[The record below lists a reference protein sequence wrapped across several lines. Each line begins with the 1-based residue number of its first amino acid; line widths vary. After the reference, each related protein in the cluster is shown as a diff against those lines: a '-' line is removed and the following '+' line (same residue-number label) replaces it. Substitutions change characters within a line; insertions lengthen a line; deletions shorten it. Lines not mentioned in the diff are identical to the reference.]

1 VQIYGD
7 RKGIKMILTNSVIVA
22 VVTIMVLSVARINVV
37 VALVAGALIG
47 GIASGMSLG
56 EALEI
61 FSSGLGGGAKIA
73 LNYAILGAFAA
84 AVAHS
89 GVPLLLSQKLIK
101 FITERSHRPNHRF
114 YFKVAIVFLL
124 VLVSILSKNLIPVHV
139 AFIPILIPPLLGI
152 FSDLKLDRR
161 LLSNAMTFG
170 LIITY
175 MVIPYGFGSIFLE
188 SIFLENLVENG
199 MNIGLKDVLLGM
211 IFPALGMMTGLA
223 TSCYAYRKP
232 RTYDLSRIQSVKTEK
247 ELCSPKD
254 ILISGLAIIV
264 ALIAQLCWKSTM
276 ASALF
281 GFFVFTIGGVVGWR
295 DSDNVVDRGF
305 KMMSSI
311 SFTMIAA
318 AGFSAVLRATGD
330 IQELVNWLTNSVG
343 SSKFLASL
351 GMVMVG
357 LLITMGIGS
366 SFSTVP
372 IIAAIYVPLCTTL
385 GFSTLATIS
394 IIAAATVTGDAGAPV
409 SDTMLATTSGLNA
422 DGQHDHI
429 WDTSSPGF
437 IHFNIPL
444 IIFGILGALV
454 L

>member
-1 VQIYGD
+1 
-7 RKGIKMILTNSVIVA
+7 MILTNSVVIAVVA
-22 VVTIMVLSVARINVV
+22 VMVLSMARINVV
-37 VALVAGALIG
+37 IALVTGALIG
-47 GIASGMSLG
+47 GVISGMSFG
-56 EALEI
+56 EALDI

-89 GVPLLLSQKLIK
+89 GVPIWLSHKLVK
-101 FITERSHRPNHRF
+101 FIAEKSHQPNHQL
-114 YFKVAIVFLL
+114 YFKIVIVFLL
-124 VLVSILSKNLIPVHV
+124 ALIAILSKNVIPVHV

-152 FSDLKLDRR
+152 FSELQIDRR
-161 LLSNAMTFG
+161 LLGNTMAFG

-175 MVIPYGFGSIFLE
+175 MVIPYGFGNIFLE
-188 SIFLENLVENG
+188 SIFLKNLVENG
-199 MNIGLKDVLLGM
+199 MNIELKDVLLGM
-211 IFPALGMMTGLA
+211 IFPAFGMVTGLA

-232 RTYDLSRIQSVKTEK
+232 RIYNSNHTQSLKINE
-247 ELCSPKD
+247 EFCSPKD
-254 ILISGLAIIV
+254 IIISGLAIIG
-264 ALIAQLCWKSTM
+264 ALVAQLCWKNTM
-276 ASALF
+276 ASALL
-281 GFFVFTIGGVVGWR
+281 GFFIFAIGGVVGWR
-295 DSDNVVDRGF
+295 DSDNVVAQGF

-311 SFTMIAA
+311 AFIMIAA

-330 IQELVNWLTNSVG
+330 IQELVNWLISGVG
-343 SSKFLASL
+343 SSKFLAAL

-372 IIAAIYVPLCTTL
+372 IIAAIYVPLCITL
-385 GFSTLATIS
+385 NFSPLATIC
-394 IIAAATVTGDAGAPV
+394 ITAAATVTGDAGSPV
-409 SDTMLATTSGLNA
+409 SDTMLAITAGLNS

-429 WDTSSPGF
+429 RDTSIPGL

-444 IIFGILGALV
+444 IVFGILGAMV

>member
-1 VQIYGD
+1 
-7 RKGIKMILTNSVIVA
+7 MIGTNSVVIA
-22 VVTIMVLSVARINVV
+22 VLTVIALSAARINVV
-37 VALVAGALIG
+37 IALVMGSLVG
-47 GIASGMSLG
+47 GVVGGMSLG
-56 EALEI
+56 EALDV

-73 LNYAILGAFAA
+73 LNYATLGAFAA

-89 GVPLLLSQKLIK
+89 GVPIWLSHKLIN
-101 FITERSHRPNHRF
+101 FIAKKSHRPSHRL
-114 YFKVAIVFLL
+114 YFKIAIVFLL
-124 VLVSILSKNLIPVHV
+124 AFASILSKNVIPVHV

-152 FSDLKLDRR
+152 FSELKLDRR
-161 LLSNAMTFG
+161 LLGNAMAFG

-188 SIFLENLVENG
+188 SIFLKNLVENG
-199 MNIGLKDVLLGM
+199 MDISLKDVLLGM
-211 IFPALGMMTGLA
+211 IFPALGMVAGLV

-232 RTYDLSRIQSVKTEK
+232 RAYDLTRIQSIKTNE
-247 ELCSPKD
+247 EFCSSKD
-254 ILISGLAIIV
+254 IIVSGLAIV
-264 ALIAQLCWKSTM
+264 GALAAQLCWKSTM

-281 GFFVFTIGGVVGWR
+281 GFLIFAVSGVVGWR

-311 SFTMIAA
+311 AFIMIAA
-318 AGFSAVLRATGD
+318 AGFSTVLRATGD
-330 IQELVNWLTNSVG
+330 IQELVDWLAGGVG
-343 SSKFLASL
+343 SSKILAAL

-372 IIAAIYVPLCTTL
+372 IIAAIYVPLCTSL
-385 GFSTLATIS
+385 SFSPLATIS
-394 IIAAATVTGDAGAPV
+394 IIAAATVTGDAGSPV
-409 SDTMLATTSGLNA
+409 SDTMLAITAGLTS

-429 WDTSSPGF
+429 RDTSLPGF

-444 IIFGILGALV
+444 IVFGVLGAMIF
-454 L
+454 